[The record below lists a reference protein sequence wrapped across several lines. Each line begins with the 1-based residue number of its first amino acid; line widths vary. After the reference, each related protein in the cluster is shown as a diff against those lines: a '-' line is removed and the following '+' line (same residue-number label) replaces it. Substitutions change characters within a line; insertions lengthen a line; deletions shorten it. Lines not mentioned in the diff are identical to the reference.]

1 MLQKF
6 SSKVKSNTIMFI
18 AVVVAITIFK
28 SFFGNENS
36 LVGVSIIISALV
48 LLKSDLTKKPFRNLI
63 LLTTTSLI
71 LGLFSF
77 WANINIYLG
86 LVLNFV
92 AMSGVGFLLS
102 KNLTKKVIIPYGLQY
117 LFMLYTPVTGDVFSK
132 RVGALI
138 FGAFFIVV
146 INYIVN
152 FKRDKTTEVD
162 QEIDIENKDDPIKDS
177 KNIHLRIRYAV
188 RLGLMTALAAF
199 ITAYFNL
206 SEGRWM
212 AYTIFSVTELFPEN
226 TNLKVKQRVEGT
238 IIGAIAVVIMFVIF
252 SDINSRVLIMILA
265 GYLNSF
271 FDEYKHKMILV
282 TISAIA
288 SVALSGGILIMA
300 LERIGFVIIG
310 AMFAILGNKIYEKRQ
325 LNL

>member
-63 LLTTTSLI
+63 LLTTISLI

-132 RVGALI
+132 RVGAFI

-288 SVALSGGILIMA
+288 SVALGGGILIMA

>member
-1 MLQKF
+1 MLQKI
-6 SSKVKSNTIMFI
+6 SSKVKSNTIMF
-18 AVVVAITIFK
+18 VAIVLAITLFK
-28 SFFGNENS
+28 KFFGNENS

-48 LLKSDLTKKPFRNLI
+48 LLKSDLTKKPLRNLI
-63 LLTTTSLI
+63 LLTTISLI

-77 WANINIYLG
+77 WANLNIYLG
-86 LVLNFV
+86 FVLNFV

-132 RVGALI
+132 RVWALV

-146 INYIVN
+146 INYITN
-152 FKRDKTTEVD
+152 FKRDKNKEPD
-162 QEIDIENKDDPIKDS
+162 KEIDIENKDDPIKDS

-212 AYTIFSVTELFPEN
+212 AYTIFSVTELFPEH

-252 SDINSRVLIMILA
+252 SDTNSRVLIMILA

>member
-6 SSKVKSNTIMFI
+6 SSKVKSNTIMF
-18 AVVVAITIFK
+18 VAIVLAITLFK
-28 SFFGNENS
+28 QIFGNENS

-63 LLTTTSLI
+63 LLTTISLI

-117 LFMLYTPVTGDVFSK
+117 LFMLYTPVTRDVFSK

-138 FGAFFIVV
+138 FGAFFIVM

-152 FKRDKTTEVD
+152 FRRDKINEVD
-162 QEIDIENKDDPIKDS
+162 QEIDEENKDDPIKDS

-212 AYTIFSVTELFPEN
+212 AYTIFSVTELFPEH
-226 TNLKVKQRVEGT
+226 TNIKIKHRLQGT
-238 IIGAIAVVIMFVIF
+238 IIGSIAVVIMFVIF

>member
-288 SVALSGGILIMA
+288 SVALGGGILIMV

>member
-6 SSKVKSNTIMFI
+6 SSKVKSNTIMF
-18 AVVVAITIFK
+18 VAIVLAITLFK
-28 SFFGNENS
+28 QIFGNENS

-63 LLTTTSLI
+63 LLTTISLI

-117 LFMLYTPVTGDVFSK
+117 LFMLYTPVTRDVFSK

-138 FGAFFIVV
+138 FGAFFIVM

-152 FKRDKTTEVD
+152 FRRDKINEVD
-162 QEIDIENKDDPIKDS
+162 QEIDEENKDDPIKDS

-212 AYTIFSVTELFPEN
+212 AYTIFSVTELFPEH
-226 TNLKVKQRVEGT
+226 TNIKIKHRLQGT
-238 IIGAIAVVIMFVIF
+238 IIGSIAVVIMFVIF

-310 AMFAILGNKIYEKRQ
+310 AMFSILGNKIYEKRQ

>member
-288 SVALSGGILIMA
+288 SVALGGGILIMA

>member
-1 MLQKF
+1 MVQKTL
-6 SSKVKSNTIMFI
+6 SKIKANTIMF
-18 AVVVAITIFK
+18 VAIVLAITLFK
-28 SFFGNENS
+28 KFFGNENS

-48 LLKSDLTKKPFRNLI
+48 LLKSDLTKKPLRNLI
-63 LLTTTSLI
+63 LLTTISLI

-77 WANINIYLG
+77 WANLNIYLG
-86 LVLNFV
+86 FVLNFV

-146 INYIVN
+146 INYIAN
-152 FKRDKTTEVD
+152 FKRDKNKEPD
-162 QEIDIENKDDPIKDS
+162 KEIDIENKDDPIKDS

-212 AYTIFSVTELFPEN
+212 AYTIFSVTELFPEH

-252 SDINSRVLIMILA
+252 SDTNSRVLIMILA

>member
-177 KNIHLRIRYAV
+177 KNIHLRTRYAV

>member
-63 LLTTTSLI
+63 LLTTISLI

-102 KNLTKKVIIPYGLQY
+102 KNLTKKVIIPYGLQ
-117 LFMLYTPVTGDVFSK
+117 
-132 RVGALI
+132 
-138 FGAFFIVV
+138 
-146 INYIVN
+146 
-152 FKRDKTTEVD
+152 
-162 QEIDIENKDDPIKDS
+162 
-177 KNIHLRIRYAV
+177 
-188 RLGLMTALAAF
+188 
-199 ITAYFNL
+199 
-206 SEGRWM
+206 
-212 AYTIFSVTELFPEN
+212 
-226 TNLKVKQRVEGT
+226 
-238 IIGAIAVVIMFVIF
+238 
-252 SDINSRVLIMILA
+252 
-265 GYLNSF
+265 
-271 FDEYKHKMILV
+271 
-282 TISAIA
+282 
-288 SVALSGGILIMA
+288 
-300 LERIGFVIIG
+300 
-310 AMFAILGNKIYEKRQ
+310 
-325 LNL
+325 

>member
-48 LLKSDLTKKPFRNLI
+48 LLKSDLTQRPLRNLV
-63 LLTTTSLI
+63 LLAIMSLI
-71 LGLFSF
+71 LGIFSF
-77 WANINIYLG
+77 WANLNIYLG
-86 LVLNFV
+86 FVLNFV

-132 RVGALI
+132 RLWALI
-138 FGAFFIVV
+138 FGAFFIVMV
-146 INYIVN
+146 NYIVN
-152 FKRDKTTEVD
+152 FKRDKIKEPD
-162 QEIDIENKDDPIKDS
+162 KEIDIENIDDPVKDN

-199 ITAYFNL
+199 ITSYFNL

-212 AYTIFSVTELFPEN
+212 AYTIFSVTELFPDH
-226 TNLKVKQRVEGT
+226 TNVKIKQRLQGT
-238 IIGAIAVVIMFVIF
+238 FIGAIAVVIMFVIF
-252 SDINSRVLIMILA
+252 SDTNSRVLIMILA

-271 FDEYKHKMILV
+271 FDDYKNKMILV
-282 TISAIA
+282 TISAVA
-288 SVALSGGILIMA
+288 SVALSGGILIIA
-300 LERIGFVIIG
+300 IERVGFVIIG
-310 AMFAILGNKIYEKRQ
+310 ALFAIIGNKIYEKRQ